1 MAEKQPETL
10 VEKKGRTSSVIWRHF
25 GFKSSD
31 VEQKEIVCKV
41 CHAVVSAPQGN
52 TTNLFN
58 HLKFSHKVVYDKVL
72 TEQKTQKSAR
82 PSTSTTAATQSSIE
96 DTLYN
101 AAPYPTGS
109 RRHREITEAVTF
121 MLAKDMCPISTVNDP
136 GFKALMKTMDKRY
149 VLPSRKHFSRAA
161 LPALYDKCRAEVE
174 KDISTAEYFA
184 TTTDLWSS
192 RTMEPY
198 ISLTVHYIDAD
209 FTMKT
214 KCLQTAFFPDDH
226 TGVNIA
232 DGLKQAMAAWD
243 LKEENH
249 VCITTDNASNVKLAA
264 EINGWLRLQC
274 FGHRLHLAIGEK
286 FYFLL
291 TVTCVLFIK

>member
-109 RRHREITEAVTF
+109 RRHREITEAVTS
-121 MLAKDMCPISTVNDP
+121 MLQ
-136 GFKALMKTMDKRY
+136 
-149 VLPSRKHFSRAA
+149 VLQEWCA
-161 LPALYDKCRAEVE
+161 CR
-174 KDISTAEYFA
+174 
-184 TTTDLWSS
+184 LW
-192 RTMEPY
+192 
-198 ISLTVHYIDAD
+198 
-209 FTMKT
+209 
-214 KCLQTAFFPDDH
+214 
-226 TGVNIA
+226 
-232 DGLKQAMAAWD
+232 
-243 LKEENH
+243 
-249 VCITTDNASNVKLAA
+249 
-264 EINGWLRLQC
+264 
-274 FGHRLHLAIGEK
+274 
-286 FYFLL
+286 
-291 TVTCVLFIK
+291 LFIFIYCFYIGIAITVFDHWSLKK